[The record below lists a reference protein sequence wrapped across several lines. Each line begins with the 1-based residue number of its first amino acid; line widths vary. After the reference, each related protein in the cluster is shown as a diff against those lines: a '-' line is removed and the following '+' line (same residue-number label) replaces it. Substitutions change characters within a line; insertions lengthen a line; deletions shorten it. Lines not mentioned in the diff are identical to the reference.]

1 MIDDVWLPAAL
12 RMGIPIDVFWD
23 LNPKYMYMYQDT
35 YIKEKEEQIK
45 LMDVAAYY
53 QGLYVHQAIA
63 SCFNK
68 NAKYPKTPYSLVE
81 KEKPLSPEEKFKL
94 WIEEFNRKFD
104 ENQGADVS

>member
-1 MIDDVWLPAAL
+1 
-12 RMGIPIDVFWD
+12 MGIPIDVFWE

-68 NAKYPKTPYSLVE
+68 NAKYPKKPYSLVE

-94 WIEEFNRKFD
+94 WTCHSVRSFYWLSRWKIVIDLKKL
-104 ENQGADVS
+104 